1 MQSRCAFDREFV
13 VPLCRNLGVHHGQLT
28 FHPLLLQ
35 ASLVAQF
42 LCTIP
47 LVSVETVLAWL
58 KPSVPYS
65 EQQQLC
71 RQVTASYRLLVT

>member
-1 MQSRCAFDREFV
+1 MK
-13 VPLCRNLGVHHGQLT
+13 
-28 FHPLLLQ
+28 LQ

-58 KPSVPYS
+58 KPSVPYT

-71 RQVTASYRLLVT
+71 RQVTASYRLVVTKQRVKVCCCFDMPIRV